1 MTLFQGSIPETH
13 CQEAPASR
21 EEIHSRLEPCVQC
34 VPRLEPRN
42 ENWVSRCHRLP
53 VHMLAEF
60 LPIWFWELINVRDD
74 VAIVLRVADQFA
86 LFSKILSVALAPSHR
101 KLFST
106 AIGLHIELKITVS
119 QLHPMNAFDSSQQVT
134 AIQRR
139 SDNRPSFFRPV
150 VQRTDQTNF
159 CLIALLIPCSTCKTP
174 VEDSA
179 RSAFLQRRP
188 IAESAAGS
196 RP

>member
-1 MTLFQGSIPETH
+1 M
-13 CQEAPASR
+13 
-21 EEIHSRLEPCVQC
+21 QC